1 MRSINK
7 KGGRQSVE
15 RDGNKRGGERELTPR
30 GRLSVASGLCLGLIS
45 IASEINAN
53 APAQHTHTHPLI
65 SEFMWLTK
73 LHRGHPKPCGIP
85 TH

>member
-1 MRSINK
+1 MLHALH
-7 KGGRQSVE
+7 QQE
-15 RDGNKRGGERELTPR
+15 RGAAVSRKRWEQKGGERELTPR

-53 APAQHTHTHPLI
+53 ASAQHTHTHPLI
-65 SEFMWLTK
+65 SKFMWLTN
-73 LHRGHPKPCGIP
+73 PKPCGIP